1 MGIAFCTSNKMRK
14 DILSTKGNICIGKV
28 SSKGY
33 KTAQIFWEKA
43 ISLKVGMQEEYFIS
57 VIDTKWYNWETKVC
71 MVKEMTWIR
80 KTLQKLSILSS
91 LEYLK

>member
-71 MVKEMTWIR
+71 MVKGDDMNKRNIA
-80 KTLQKLSILSS
+80 KSISCHL
-91 LEYLK
+91 LNI